1 METSIGAQERPV
13 EYVNAE
19 PLSPDRILQMGFVFR
34 SSKVLLSAVELGLF
48 AALNEGPL
56 GPDALTRRLGLHAR
70 GARDFFDALVALGL
84 LHREQTGHY
93 RNVPD
98 CALYLDPVVP
108 EYVGGVLEYLNAR
121 IYESWGRLTE
131 ALRSG
136 AAQAGPLAAGSYPA
150 FYADPSRLET
160 FLLGMTAGSL
170 VPARAL
176 SAAFPWAT
184 CQTIMDVGTAQ
195 GCLPVEIAKRHP
207 HLTGGGFDL
216 PAVEPSFTGYVTRN
230 GLEDRLKFHG
240 GDFFTDPLPSA
251 EVLVMGRIL
260 HNWNL
265 DIRKLLLRKAYA
277 ALPPGGSLIVCETLI
292 DDERRTRA
300 HSLLASLSMLL
311 QTDGGSEFTGAECA
325 SWMHEAGFAGIVICP
340 LGPLYSA
347 VIARK

>member
-1 METSIGAQERPV
+1 
-13 EYVNAE
+13 
-19 PLSPDRILQMGFVFR
+19 
-34 SSKVLLSAVELGLF
+34 
-48 AALNEGPL
+48 
-56 GPDALTRRLGLHAR
+56 
-70 GARDFFDALVALGL
+70 
-84 LHREQTGHY
+84 
-93 RNVPD
+93 
-98 CALYLDPVVP
+98 
-108 EYVGGVLEYLNAR
+108 
-121 IYESWGRLTE
+121 
-131 ALRSG
+131 
-136 AAQAGPLAAGSYPA
+136 
-150 FYADPSRLET
+150 
-160 FLLGMTAGSL
+160 
-170 VPARAL
+170 
-176 SAAFPWAT
+176 
-184 CQTIMDVGTAQ
+184 MDVGTAQ

-251 EVLVMGRIL
+251 EVLVMGGIL

-300 HSLLASLSMLL
+300 HSLLASLNMLL

-325 SWMHEAGFAGIVICP
+325 SWMHEVGFAAIVIRP